1 MNRSKI
7 KLMAAV
13 ALLSSL
19 TAFASGCYY
28 YGHDDTRD
36 YYVYRDGR
44 YERYPRYDPRYR
56 YYDSRYGWRY
66 RDRDRYYDNRYAW
79 RRDFHHDD

>member
-28 YGHDDTRD
+28 YGHDDPRD

-44 YERYPRYDPRYR
+44 YERYPRYDPRYHR

-79 RRDFHHDD
+79 RRDYNSD